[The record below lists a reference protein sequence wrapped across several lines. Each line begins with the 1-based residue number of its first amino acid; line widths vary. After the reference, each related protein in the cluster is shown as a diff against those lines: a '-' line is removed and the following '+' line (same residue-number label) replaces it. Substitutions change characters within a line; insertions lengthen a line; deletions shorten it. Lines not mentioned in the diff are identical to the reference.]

1 MTIPFHVPWQ
11 SGHEATYVAEAM
23 ASGRLG
29 GNGPFT
35 QRAQAWMEQRFD
47 VPNVL
52 LTHSCTGALEL
63 AALLLDLGPDD
74 EVIVPSYTFCATA
87 AAFLRTGARIVF
99 AEIDPVTMTVD
110 PNDVARRVT
119 DRTRAIVPIHYA
131 GVPADL
137 PRLFAIAD
145 DVGAVVVEDAAQGFG
160 CTMGGEPLGT
170 LAPIGCWSFHET
182 KNLQC
187 GLGGAIALNDPSLF
201 ERAEDM
207 WERGTDRQKMFKG
220 MVDKYSWVELGSS
233 FYPTELQ
240 AAYLLA
246 QLESLDRN
254 TAVRMP
260 LHARYRERL
269 GVLADEGRLA
279 LQRIDPDVRHNA
291 HAVPVLF
298 DDAATCDRVR
308 EHLLSNEISAYIGY
322 VPLHSSR
329 MGQRLGYTADDLPL
343 TEDFAARVLR
353 MPLHHA
359 LTLDDVD
366 RVVDT
371 LAEVL

>member
-11 SGHEATYVAEAM
+11 SGHEAAYVAEAM

-35 QRAQAWMEQRFD
+35 RRAQAWIEARFD
-47 VPNVL
+47 IPHVL

-99 AEIDPVTMTVD
+99 AEVD
-110 PNDVARRVT
+110 PDTWALDPDDVADRLT
-119 DRTRAIVPIHYA
+119 DHTRAIVPVHYA
-131 GVPADL
+131 GIPADL
-137 PRLFAIAD
+137 PRLFALAD
-145 DVGAVVVEDAAQGFG
+145 SVGAVVVEDAAQGFG
-160 CTMGGEPLGT
+160 SALGGRPLGAI
-170 LAPIGCWSFHET
+170 APLGCWSFHET
-182 KNLQC
+182 KNLHC
-187 GLGGAIALNDPSLF
+187 GLGGALAINDPSF
-201 ERAEDM
+201 FARAEDM

-220 MVDKYSWVELGSS
+220 LVDKYSWVELGSS

-246 QLESLDRN
+246 QLESFDANR
-254 TAVRMP
+254 AVRAP
-260 LHARYRERL
+260 LFARYRERL
-269 GVLADEGRLA
+269 STLADDGLVSV
-279 LQRIDPDVRHNA
+279 QRIDPDVRHNA
-291 HAVPVLF
+291 HAVPVTF
-298 DDAATCDRVR
+298 ADAATCDRVR
-308 EHLLSNEISAYIGY
+308 EHLKAADIHAYIGY
-322 VPLHSSR
+322 VPLHSSQ
-329 MGQRLGYTADDLPL
+329 MGQRLGYVAEDLPR
-343 TEDFAARVLR
+343 TEDLAARVLR

-359 LTLDDVD
+359 MTIEDVD

-371 LAEVL
+371 MAEVL